1 MNVNDYT
8 KSSNLNLY
16 NVNDLS
22 EKSLFIDCNND
33 GTKIEIKEKLD
44 IDVPILSL
52 SNQVL
57 DEYNLD
63 DVGKFLYDEKQHKN
77 TNITRID
84 GLIANNTQ
92 NLNNETINRLS
103 QGVTLQAN
111 LDSEV
116 QRATTKENEI
126 STNLDTKINQV
137 NLNISNETQS
147 RILADTTNYNSLYQK
162 IQDEKTSRV
171 SDVSNIN
178 TRIDNILEGSDIDLD
193 NLREITDYFKNADT
207 DIIESINLLM
217 TRLVFVENKLSL
229 LTGGGI

>member
-1 MNVNDYT
+1 MSNDYT

-33 GTKIEIKEKLD
+33 GTKIEIKQKFN

-52 SNQVL
+52 SNQIL

-63 DVGKFLYDEKQHKN
+63 DVGKYLYDEKQHKIQ
-77 TNITRID
+77 NISRID
-84 GLIANNTQ
+84 GLVANNTQ

-111 LDSEV
+111 LDAEI
-116 QRATTKENEI
+116 QRATAKENEI

-162 IQDEKTSRV
+162 IQEEKTNRI

-193 NLREITDYFKNADT
+193 NLKEITDYFKNADT
-207 DIIESINLLM
+207 NIIESINLLM
-217 TRLVFVENKLSL
+217 NRLVFVENKLAL
-229 LTGGGI
+229 LTGTNV